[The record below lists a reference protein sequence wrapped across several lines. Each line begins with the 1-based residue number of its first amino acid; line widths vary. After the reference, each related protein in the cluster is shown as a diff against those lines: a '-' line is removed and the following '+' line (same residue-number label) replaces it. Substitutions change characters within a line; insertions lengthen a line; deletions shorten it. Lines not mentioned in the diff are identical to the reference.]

1 MKLKILIVAV
11 CLVNLMAY
19 SQKLLLNNGDTL
31 ICFSV
36 NQAKFLEKEHYRADN
51 YFTSDSICR
60 EQIFLKDRQVKMYI
74 KIEDKLQG
82 IINNQSNVIKFKDEE
97 LNQCKIILN
106 NSQREIKKQK
116 RLKIISIIAGGTIN
130 CFLIYSITKNN

>member
-1 MKLKILIVAV
+1 M
-11 CLVNLMAY
+11 CLVNLMAF
-19 SQKLLLNNGDTL
+19 SQKIVLNNGDTL

-36 NQAKFLEKEHYRADN
+36 NQAKFLAKEHYRAET
-51 YFTSDSICR
+51 YFTSDSICK
-60 EQIFLKDRQVKMYI
+60 EQIILKDRQVKMYI

-82 IINNQSNVIKFKDEE
+82 VINNQSNVIKFKDEE

-116 RLKIISIIAGGTIN
+116 RLKIISLIVGGGLN
-130 CFLIYSITKNN
+130 CFFIYTLAK

>member
-1 MKLKILIVAV
+1 M

-36 NQAKFLEKEHYRADN
+36 NQAKFLAKEHYRADA

-130 CFLIYSITKNN
+130 CFLIYSIKKNN

>member
-1 MKLKILIVAV
+1 MAV

-36 NQAKFLEKEHYRADN
+36 NQAKFLAKEHYRADT

>member
-1 MKLKILIVAV
+1 V

-36 NQAKFLEKEHYRADN
+36 NQAKFLAKEHYKAET
-51 YFTSDSICR
+51 YFKADSICK
-60 EQIFLKDRQVKMYI
+60 EQIILKDRQVKMYI

-82 IINNQSNVIKFKDEE
+82 VINNQSSIIKFKDEE
-97 LNQCKIILN
+97 LSQCKIILN
-106 NSQREIKKQK
+106 NSKSEIKKQK
-116 RLKIISIIAGGTIN
+116 RLKIISIIVGGGLN
-130 CFLIYSITKNN
+130 CFFIYTIAK

>member
-1 MKLKILIVAV
+1 M
-11 CLVNLMAY
+11 CLVNLMVY

-36 NQAKFLEKEHYRADN
+36 NQAKFLAKEHYRAET
-51 YFTSDSICR
+51 YFKADSICK
-60 EQIFLKDRQVKMYI
+60 EQIILKDRQVKMYI

-82 IINNQSNVIKFKDEE
+82 VINNQSSIIKFKDEE

-116 RLKIISIIAGGTIN
+116 RLKIISIIVSGGLN
-130 CFLIYSITKNN
+130 CFFIYTIAK

>member
-1 MKLKILIVAV
+1 M
-11 CLVNLMAY
+11 CLVNLMAF
-19 SQKLLLNNGDTL
+19 SQKIVLNNGDTL

-36 NQAKFLEKEHYRADN
+36 NQAKFLAKEHNRAET
-51 YFTSDSICR
+51 YFTSDSICK
-60 EQIFLKDRQVKMYI
+60 EQIILKDRQVKMYI

-82 IINNQSNVIKFKDEE
+82 VINNQSNVIKFKDEE

-116 RLKIISIIAGGTIN
+116 RLKIISLIVGGGLN
-130 CFLIYSITKNN
+130 CFFIYTLAK

>member
-1 MKLKILIVAV
+1 
-11 CLVNLMAY
+11 MAF

-36 NQAKFLEKEHYRADN
+36 NQAKFLAKEHYKAET
-51 YFTSDSICR
+51 YFKADSICK
-60 EQIFLKDRQVKMYI
+60 EQIILKDRQVKMYI

-82 IINNQSNVIKFKDEE
+82 VINNQSSIIKFKDEE

-116 RLKIISIIAGGTIN
+116 RLKIISIIVGGGLN
-130 CFLIYSITKNN
+130 CFFIYTLAK

>member
-1 MKLKILIVAV
+1 
-11 CLVNLMAY
+11 
-19 SQKLLLNNGDTL
+19 
-31 ICFSV
+31 
-36 NQAKFLEKEHYRADN
+36 
-51 YFTSDSICR
+51 
-60 EQIFLKDRQVKMYI
+60 MYI